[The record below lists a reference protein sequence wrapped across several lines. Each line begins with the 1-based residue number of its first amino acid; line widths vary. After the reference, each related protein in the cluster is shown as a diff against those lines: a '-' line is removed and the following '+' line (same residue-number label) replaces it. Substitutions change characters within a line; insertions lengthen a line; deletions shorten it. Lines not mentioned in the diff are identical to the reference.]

1 MTDHRQS
8 SASAI
13 LFPFAS
19 TTGAI
24 TVRASAS
31 YLPEQ
36 SAPEQQRWFWSY
48 HIRIE
53 NDGTQ
58 PVQLIARKWHIEDA
72 NGVVVEV
79 AGEGVVGEMP
89 VIAPGHSY
97 DYVSGC
103 PLECE
108 SGLMEGQFKLVVA
121 DGSMIEAAIPRFTLD
136 LPVA

>member
-1 MTDHRQS
+1 MTEGRQS
-8 SASAI
+8 SINAM
-13 LFPFAS
+13 LFPFSAS
-19 TTGAI
+19 TGPI

-53 NDGTQ
+53 NDGPQ
-58 PVQLIARKWHIEDA
+58 PVQLIARSWHIEDA

-89 VIAPGHSY
+89 VIAPGTAY

-103 PLECE
+103 PLECA
-108 SGLMEGQFKLVVA
+108 SGTMEGYYKLVVA
-121 DGSMIEAAIPRFTLD
+121 DGSMIEAAIPRFRLD
-136 LPVA
+136 LPVT